1 MSRICEGGVGGL
13 AVSPLAFGIESPKS
27 VASQFKPGTIRFQA
41 SAAGLPS
48 AELALAA
55 AEKP

>member
-1 MSRICEGGVGGL
+1 
-13 AVSPLAFGIESPKS
+13 VSPLAFGIESPKS
-27 VASQFKPGTIRFQA
+27 AASQFKPGTIRFQA